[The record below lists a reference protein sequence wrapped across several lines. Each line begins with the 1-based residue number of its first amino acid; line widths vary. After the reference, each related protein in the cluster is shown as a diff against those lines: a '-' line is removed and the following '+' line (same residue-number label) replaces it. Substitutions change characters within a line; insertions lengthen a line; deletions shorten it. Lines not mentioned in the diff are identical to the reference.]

1 MEKAISEEKK
11 NTALKWLLTSVGA
24 ATLITIFL
32 LVSFTGCDS
41 GRSRV
46 SDVQFTIGAI
56 FNSIK
61 MYRQDFGEDPQSVD
75 QLVELGYLE
84 LSKDV
89 LEQWTFRFVGSEP
102 IKKIEAVS
110 TEKGKDGAGHIIA
123 FDIQT
128 GPHSIILD
136 GPSDE

>member
-1 MEKAISEEKK
+1 LEKAMSEEKK
-11 NTALKWLLTSVGA
+11 NTALKWLLTCAGET
-24 ATLITIFL
+24 TLITIFL
-32 LVSFTGCDS
+32 LVSVTGCDL
-41 GRSRV
+41 GRSRG
-46 SDVQFTIGAI
+46 SDAQPTIGAI
-56 FNSIK
+56 YNSTK

-75 QLVELGYLE
+75 QLVELGYIE

-89 LEQWTFRFVGSEP
+89 LEQWTFRLVGSNP

-128 GPHSIILD
+128 GPISVIID